1 MVIQFSI
8 GESLY
13 QVYRLHT
20 VQAGERKNSGKP
32 NLVTPSL
39 AKLDLETLKRDI
51 PNKYLQNMPQAASD
65 AWKAWLEDVE
75 SELTSVPAQIYDWPV
90 DKLKTARRTA
100 PHRSD
105 AQIPNDVLEQ
115 HCNGGEIQ
123 PTPKVSIYDQY

>member
-1 MVIQFSI
+1 M
-8 GESLY
+8 LY
-13 QVYRLHT
+13 QVYGLHT

-39 AKLDLETLKRDI
+39 SKLDLEAFKRDI

-75 SELTSVPAQIYDWPV
+75 SELTAVLAQIYDWPV
-90 DKLKTARRTA
+90 DKLKTATRTA

-105 AQIPNDVLEQ
+105 AQIPNDLLEL
-115 HCNGGEIQ
+115 HCNGARD
-123 PTPKVSIYDQY
+123 TTYPKSEYFWPVLG

>member
-1 MVIQFSI
+1 MHVNHFFSTFVRFQDIVVYTQRLMVIQFSI

-65 AWKAWLEDVE
+65 A
-75 SELTSVPAQIYDWPV
+75 
-90 DKLKTARRTA
+90 
-100 PHRSD
+100 
-105 AQIPNDVLEQ
+105 
-115 HCNGGEIQ
+115 
-123 PTPKVSIYDQY
+123 